1 MSSST
6 KTNPT
11 AALSRSSVSSDIAHL
26 LHLQS
31 ASPALLSGLL
41 TEVSSLHNG
50 QVTIPANPA
59 LSPSTSVDPAE
70 VLKSFSLATEDSTP
84 SQNSNSIS
92 STSTNPNANE
102 RSDSSQH
109 EQSQRLVKAYI
120 SSMSTAKHLQSS
132 GEVEVVGQRIDALR
146 EDGEGISNVL
156 GEIRV

>member
-11 AALSRSSVSSDIAHL
+11 ATLSRSSVSSDIAHL

-92 STSTNPNANE
+92 STNPNANE